1 MTPQDHYR
9 QDKGQKSKG
18 QGQSQ
23 KSHRGTMLKVQA
35 KKRLGGEERSRRE
48 IRTRAASA
56 QRLAAAAAARKSWE
70 IWREAGKRQHNTRL
84 YLKK

>member
-1 MTPQDHYR
+1 
-9 QDKGQKSKG
+9 
-18 QGQSQ
+18 
-23 KSHRGTMLKVQA
+23 MLKVQA

-56 QRLAAAAAARKSWE
+56 QRLAAAPAAARKSWE